1 MYIIQREDLE
11 GSSYHPVQY
20 QSHRKE
26 CWEESYIAVPKNLE
40 ERVVKSGGY
49 CHLLIQEDTLLDIEE
64 WKPPELLPPATAI
77 EGLEELLLEQEYRL
91 ILLEWG
97 VV

>member
-1 MYIIQREDLE
+1 MYIIQREALE
-11 GSSYHPVQY
+11 GSVYHPIQY

-26 CWEESYIAVPKNLE
+26 CWEESYIAVPRDLE
-40 ERVVKSGGY
+40 ERVTRSGGY
-49 CHLLIQEDTLLDIEE
+49 CHLLIREDTLIDIEE
-64 WKPPELLPPATAI
+64 LTPAEIPQSTTEIEDLEAI
-77 EGLEELLLEQEYRL
+77 VVEQEYRL